1 MDDKIDRFKMSEAG
15 YLGLNIFKGLSY
27 EEQNKDL
34 MFPQSSRVYKEMSY
48 HPTINAP
55 LTLFSNLISKA
66 TWRFVPPVDAT
77 EEEKRQCELVESMMH
92 DMETPWDEFVNDV
105 LSVQTYGFSIHEKVY
120 RKRLTS
126 NGSKFNDGVIGW
138 KKLPIRAQESIEN
151 FVYDKDGNEL
161 KGVKQNVSKLGL
173 SANDRYQYRDKMEVV
188 LPRSKFL
195 HFRVGKHRGDP
206 FGQSPLRNVY
216 GFWRYLTTIE
226 EIEATGV
233 AKDLVGL
240 PVLYLPPQYLS
251 ADATPEQQAIR
262 AYYENAMRNL
272 QMNQQSAMILPQAF
286 DPDTKQPLFNLELL
300 SLDGKKAIDTAK
312 VKEYY
317 KTMIMT
323 ALFADVLIMGQSSTG
338 SFALGQIK
346 NSLTG
351 AAAEV
356 LLKNIATV
364 LNADLARQTY
374 ELNGWDTSRMGS
386 FDFEELETADLETF
400 SKAVQRFGATGFLP
414 KTHDVINKVLSSI
427 GVDELPESANLEELL
442 PEQTTRSGDGMKEG
456 MNSGTGSADGSSG
469 NPSDLNSDNKA

>member
-1 MDDKIDRFKMSEAG
+1 MEEKVDRFKLSEAG
-15 YLGLNIFKGLSY
+15 YMGLNIFKGLSY

-34 MFPQSSRVYKEMSY
+34 RFPKSNEVYKEMSY

-55 LTLFSNLISKA
+55 LTLFANLIAKA
-66 TWRFVPPVDAT
+66 TWRFVPPVDAS
-77 EEEKRQCELVESMMH
+77 EEEKRQCDLIQSMMD
-92 DMETPWDEFVNDV
+92 DMETPWDEFISDV
-105 LSVQTYGFSIHEKVY
+105 LSIQIYGFSIHEKVY
-120 RKRLTS
+120 RKRLIA
-126 NGSKFNDGVIGW
+126 NGSKHNDGVIGW
-138 KKLPIRAQESIEN
+138 KKLPIRAQESIEG
-151 FVYDKDGNEL
+151 FVFDKDGNEL

-173 SANDRYQYRDKMEVV
+173 SIENRYQYRDKMEVV

-206 FGQSPLRNVY
+206 FGQSPLRHVH
-216 GFWRYLTTIE
+216 GFWRYLAAIE

-251 ADATPEQQAIR
+251 ADATPEQKAIR

-272 QMNQQSAMILPQAF
+272 QMNQQSAMILPQAH
-286 DPDTKQPLFNLELL
+286 DPDTKTPLFDLQLL
-300 SLDGKKAIDTAK
+300 SLDGKKAIDTSK

-323 ALFADVLIMGQSSTG
+323 ALFADVLIMGQTSTG

-351 AAAEV
+351 TAAEV
-356 LLKNIATV
+356 LLKNISTV
-364 LNADLARQTY
+364 LTNDLARQTY
-374 ELNGWDTSRMGS
+374 ELNGWDMSRMGK
-386 FDFEELETADLETF
+386 FDYEDLDTADLETF
-400 SKAVQRFGATGFLP
+400 SKAIQRFGATGFLP
-414 KTHDVINKVLSSI
+414 KTHNVINKVLDSI
-427 GVDELPESANLEELL
+427 GVDAIPDTEDLEALL

-456 MNSGTGSADGSSG
+456 LNSGTGSADGSSG
-469 NPSDLNSDNKA
+469 NSSDLNSDNKA

>member
-1 MDDKIDRFKMSEAG
+1 MDDKVDRFKLAESG

-27 EEQNKDL
+27 EEHNKEL
-34 MFPQSSRVYKEMSY
+34 MFPQSCKVFKQMTY

-55 LTLFSNLISKA
+55 LTLFANLVAKA
-66 TWRFVPPVDAT
+66 SWRFLPPDNAT
-77 EEEKRQCELVESMMH
+77 EEEKKQCELVESMMH
-92 DMETPWDEFVNDV
+92 DMETPWEDFIADV
-105 LSVQTYGFSIHEKVY
+105 LSVQIYGFSIHEKVY
-120 RKRLTS
+120 RKRLIS

-151 FVYDKDGNEL
+151 FVFDKDGNEI

-206 FGQSPLRNVY
+206 FGQSPLRNVH

-286 DPDTKQPLFNLELL
+286 DPDTKQPLFDLQLL

-323 ALFADVLIMGQSSTG
+323 ALFADVLIMGQTSTG

-356 LLKNIATV
+356 VLKNIATV
-364 LNADLARQTY
+364 LNTDLARQTY
-374 ELNGWDTSRMGS
+374 ELNGWDMSRMGK
-386 FDFEELETADLETF
+386 FDFEELEVADLETF

-414 KTHDVINKVLSSI
+414 KTHNVVNKVLDSI
-427 GVDELPESANLEELL
+427 GVDPVPETEDLTKIL

-456 MNSGTGSADGSSG
+456 LNSGTGSADGSSG
-469 NPSDLNSDNKA
+469 NASDLNADNKA